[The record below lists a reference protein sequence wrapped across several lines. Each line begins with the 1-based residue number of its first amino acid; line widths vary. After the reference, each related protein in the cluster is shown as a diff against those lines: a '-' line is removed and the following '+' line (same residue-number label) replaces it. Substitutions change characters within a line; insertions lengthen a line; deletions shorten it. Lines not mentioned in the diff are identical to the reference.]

1 MRQAIDTARRK
12 AKHSDFHGRLRSL
25 TDKIGVYRKLF
36 YTKAPAFERRFYE
49 KKRQRLEA
57 LMRQEQHEL
66 EHYIEKKLKKP
77 NGSAA
82 QAKAKQKAKMLQGQN
97 SGNTERNNHLQTE
110 RKNSVNDV
118 NNSAKRFDV
127 SGQLPM
133 PSDGPP
139 K

>member
-49 KKRQRLEA
+49 RKRQRLEA

-66 EHYIEKKLKKP
+66 EHYIENKMIMHK
-77 NGSAA
+77 GSVA
-82 QAKAKQKAKMLQGQN
+82 AKAKQKAKMLQGQN
-97 SGNTERNNHLQTE
+97 GGNTERNNPLQTE
-110 RKNSVNDV
+110 RKKSVYDVSNSV
-118 NNSAKRFDV
+118 KRFDV

-133 PSDGPP
+133 PSDSPA

>member
-49 KKRQRLEA
+49 RKRQRLEA

-66 EHYIEKKLKKP
+66 EHYIENKMIMHK
-77 NGSAA
+77 GSVA
-82 QAKAKQKAKMLQGQN
+82 AKAK
-97 SGNTERNNHLQTE
+97 
-110 RKNSVNDV
+110 
-118 NNSAKRFDV
+118 
-127 SGQLPM
+127 
-133 PSDGPP
+133 
-139 K
+139 